1 MTPTK
6 WHTAVPMAKRTSRA
20 KDGLT
25 FLLIAAA
32 VTVGLWFVPYAEVV
46 VYPFRIF
53 VTFIHETAHALAA
66 LMTGGQVDRIQIA
79 PDGNGLTYTRGGWGL
94 LIASAGYLGTVIY
107 GGWLLVI
114 GKRARYTKLA
124 LAGTTV
130 LIAVVTLWLVRP
142 ILGFGF
148 LAGAAM
154 TVVLAAMLYFSTVR
168 VVHFFISFLGVESC
182 LNAMFDLKA
191 LFWLSAKTDT
201 PTDAMNLERVT
212 LIPAVVWALLWVG
225 ISFVILFF
233 ALRSYRTALR

>member
-1 MTPTK
+1 MK
-6 WHTAVPMAKRTSRA
+6 QRLRRG

-32 VTVGLWFVPYAEVV
+32 LTVGLWFVPYAEVV

-66 LMTGGQVDRIQIA
+66 LMTGGHVEHIEVA

-94 LIASAGYLGTVIY
+94 LIASAGYLGTVLY

-114 GKRARYTKLA
+114 GKQARYVKPA
-124 LAGTTV
+124 LAGTTA
-130 LIAVVTLWLVRP
+130 LITVVTLLLVRP
-142 ILGFGF
+142 ILSFGF
-148 LAGAAM
+148 LAGVAM
-154 TVVLAAMLYFSTVR
+154 TVALAAVLYFFTAR
-168 VVHFFISFLGVESC
+168 LVHFFISFLGVESC
-182 LNAMFDLKA
+182 LNAMFDLKM
-191 LFWLSAKTDT
+191 LFLLSARTDA
-201 PTDAMNLERVT
+201 PTDAMNLERAT
-212 LIPAVVWALLWVG
+212 LIPAIVWALLWVA